1 MVTDEHTCRM
11 EKFWG
16 SIAGMRKSKWDETIP
31 GRKRITEGD
40 KKGNEKEDT
49 KREI

>member
-16 SIAGMRKSKWDETIP
+16 SIAGMRKSKGDETIQEES
-31 GRKRITEGD
+31 G
-40 KKGNEKEDT
+40 
-49 KREI
+49 